1 VCKKWIKNSQPF
13 VRKMTNVRTPQ
24 RGFFLTH
31 TVYTISVQT
40 IGYYLDTTQNGSYPM
55 VSDNSNEWRLTLMP
69 NVKTVTIILKTRAS
83 ESCHSAD
90 TALSPI
96 VPLTTSDVSAVTF
109 SLKSLHTPS
118 QTTSRLLT

>member
-1 VCKKWIKNSQPF
+1 MKYPTSLFGSSLTQPRTLPKSEVIHCICANNWI
-13 VRKMTNVRTPQ
+13 
-24 RGFFLTH
+24 
-31 TVYTISVQT
+31 Y
-40 IGYYLDTTQNGSYPM
+40 TTQNGSNDM
-55 VSDNSNEWRLTLMP
+55 VYDCNYINSNERRLTLMP

-118 QTTSRLLT
+118 QTTSWSSI